1 MTKNKLRSHSKT
13 VAMPTFERD
22 STGLKIEHRFSDA
35 VISDLNHRGH
45 SLQTRRDAVIDAAVR
60 SFSFRRVP
68 LVDNSRGRTFAVAVA
83 AEVKVRERHANQVL
97 YDDQNFL
104 FRGEFDFANDPVP
117 LLKPGWWDGDVLHKF
132 EDRGIVLT
140 ELSHNWIS
148 RKHAHHVAFFNLIL
162 DGHYVE
168 HINNRTN
175 QLKPFTTI
183 FHPSGIEHRDE
194 IGPGGVRIFSI
205 ELRDEWLDRM
215 REYGLIPGSFIA
227 DHGSELT
234 RLAIQLYRE
243 YRNRRCYFSL
253 AIEGLILEMLAEVA
267 RSRETEDKRPPCWLS
282 QVVELLNSSFHEKL
296 TVNAIAAAVNVHP
309 VYLSRIFRRFYHQS
323 IGDYQQKLRIQF
335 ALRELGKADMDL
347 ADIAA
352 AAGFADQ
359 SHFTRVF
366 KDLMGMTPGTFRE
379 VSGVNKRHPKLR
391 NAITKPNAEDKPGCH
406 HSSES

>member
-1 MTKNKLRSHSKT
+1 
-13 VAMPTFERD
+13 MPTFERD
-22 STGLKIEHRFSDA
+22 STGLKIEHHFSDA
-35 VISDLNHRGH
+35 VISKLIHRGH
-45 SLQTRRDAVIDAAVR
+45 SLQTRRDAVIDAVIK
-60 SFSFRRVP
+60 SLTFRRVP
-68 LVDNSRGRTFAVAVA
+68 HADNSRGRSFEVAVA

-104 FRGEFDFANDPVP
+104 FRGKFDFANDPVP
-117 LLKPGWWDGDVLHKF
+117 LLKPGWFDGDVLHKF

-140 ELSHNWIS
+140 ELSYNWTS
-148 RKHAHHVAFFNLIL
+148 DKHTHQMAFFNLIL

-175 QLKPFTTI
+175 QLKPFTTM
-183 FHPSGIEHRDE
+183 FHPGGIEHQDDE
-194 IGPGGVRIFSI
+194 MGPAGARIFSV
-205 ELRDEWLDRM
+205 ELRDQWLDRL
-215 REYGLIPGSFIA
+215 REYGLKPSSSIA
-227 DHGSELT
+227 LHGSELT

-243 YRNRRCYFSL
+243 YRYRRCGSSL
-253 AIEGLILEMLAEVA
+253 AIEGLVLEMLAETA
-267 RSRETEDKRPPCWLS
+267 RSREIEDRRPPAWLS
-282 QVVELLNSSFHEKL
+282 QVVDLLHASFQEKL
-296 TVNAIAAAVNVHP
+296 TVGSIAAAVDVHP

-347 ADIAA
+347 ANIAA

-379 VSGVNKRHPKLR
+379 VSGVNKRQPKFR
-391 NAITKPNAEDKPGCH
+391 NAITKPSTEDQPGCH
-406 HSSES
+406 HSSGS